1 MLNSLDDL
9 DWPENVKL
17 MQKNWIGKSKGA
29 EIKYKIEDSDDCLI
43 AFSTRPDTIFG
54 VSFLAIA
61 PNHPIAIQLSN
72 KNKEI
77 EEFLSKCKE
86 IKAAEAD
93 IAKAE
98 KLGIDTNM
106 KVIHPFTKKKIPLWI
121 GNFVLLEYGTGV
133 VMGVPGHDSRDYEFA
148 KKYELQIN
156 QVIDTGEKSLPIL
169 EKGKLINSQKYDGM
183 TSDEAIVE
191 IINDLVEINSGTE
204 LIQFRLRDCGVSRQR
219 YWGCP
224 IPVIYDE

>member
-29 EIKYKIEDSDDCLI
+29 EIKYKIENSDDCLT

-61 PNHPIAIQLSN
+61 PNHPIAIQLSH

-77 EEFLSKCKE
+77 EEFLNKCKE

-98 KLGIDTNM
+98 ISKKFIHLQKRKYHCGS
-106 KVIHPFTKKKIPLWI
+106 VILF
-121 GNFVLLEYGTGV
+121 Y
-133 VMGVPGHDSRDYEFA
+133 
-148 KKYELQIN
+148 
-156 QVIDTGEKSLPIL
+156 
-169 EKGKLINSQKYDGM
+169 
-183 TSDEAIVE
+183 
-191 IINDLVEINSGTE
+191 
-204 LIQFRLRDCGVSRQR
+204 
-219 YWGCP
+219 
-224 IPVIYDE
+224 